1 MRVNN
6 ETLAVSV
13 VVRRV
18 RIGAAPF
25 GWEVHHAAAAKPLH
39 VSPET
44 FRSME
49 ATYRVDQ
56 ARLAEFV
63 PQRRV
68 RHTGHSK
75 RLKLRPAAMHP
86 PGFPKSERA
95 GRP

>member
-1 MRVNN
+1 MRVTR
-6 ETLAVSV
+6 EALAVSV

-25 GWEVHHAAAAKPLH
+25 GWEVHYAAAAKPLH

-49 ATYRVDQ
+49 AAYRAGQ

-63 PQRRV
+63 PQV
-68 RHTGHSK
+68 RT
-75 RLKLRPAAMHP
+75 AAN
-86 PGFPKSERA
+86 
-95 GRP
+95 